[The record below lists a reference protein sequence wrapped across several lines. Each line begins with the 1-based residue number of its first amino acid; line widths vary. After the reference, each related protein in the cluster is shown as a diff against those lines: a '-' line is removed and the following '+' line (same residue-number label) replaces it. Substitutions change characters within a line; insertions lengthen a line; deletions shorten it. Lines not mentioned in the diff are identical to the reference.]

1 MRCVKIN
8 QALIISATQI
18 CRQWRDSCY
27 YKTQGGGW
35 EDECDPGV
43 WGHCL
48 QLNLCQDLM
57 IKVIYLIVKLW
68 YVDCLSHFQI
78 GGFFWNV
85 GERELYVVCRNSWAG
100 KVPDIMSKMCLRC
113 SSTSTMKTS
122 WPCWRCA
129 SSGQQWL
136 SVPSCGRSSG
146 RWLKRSI

>member
-57 IKVIYLIVKLW
+57 IKVIYLIVKL
-68 YVDCLSHFQI
+68 
-78 GGFFWNV
+78 
-85 GERELYVVCRNSWAG
+85 
-100 KVPDIMSKMCLRC
+100 
-113 SSTSTMKTS
+113 
-122 WPCWRCA
+122 
-129 SSGQQWL
+129 
-136 SVPSCGRSSG
+136 
-146 RWLKRSI
+146 